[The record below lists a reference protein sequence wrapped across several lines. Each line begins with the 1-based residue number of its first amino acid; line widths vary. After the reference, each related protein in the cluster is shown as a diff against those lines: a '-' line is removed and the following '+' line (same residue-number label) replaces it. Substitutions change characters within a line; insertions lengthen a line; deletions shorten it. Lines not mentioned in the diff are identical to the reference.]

1 MKTTLNSL
9 KKMILT
15 GMIGSFFLISTNGF
29 AQRRDNNR
37 TQKGERST
45 QARPQ
50 VKSRPGSNTR
60 PATSRP
66 SVNDKI
72 STINKPVNGN
82 RATMLSN
89 TPTSKIRDK
98 KFTNNKA
105 AFTPDRN
112 NKTGNK
118 TTNTRRN
125 TVNRSQNNVTINVNN
140 NVRIRNNRNTIV
152 RRNTVVYARPAYR
165 YGGYRYYV
173 YHPYYYHP
181 YRPYYWGPVWHP
193 WGFFATTLAV
203 TAIVVNVQSTPYH
216 YDQGVW
222 YASYN
227 GGYEAV
233 PAPVGGVVYNI
244 PDGAQTVY
252 TGTVNNY
259 YYGGTYYEK
268 DGSTYRV
275 VAPTAG
281 TLVDSLPE
289 GGEEV
294 TIGDVKYIK
303 FGETYY
309 QPVQVDGK
317 DKYEV
322 VLVEEDK

>member
-1 MKTTLNSL
+1 MKTILNSL
-9 KKMILT
+9 KKMILI
-15 GMIGSFFLISTNGF
+15 GMIGSFFLISTDGF
-29 AQRRDNNR
+29 AQRRENSR
-37 TQKGERST
+37 PQKAERSA

-50 VKSRPGSNTR
+50 MKSRPESNTR
-60 PATSRP
+60 SAAS
-66 SVNDKI
+66 I
-72 STINKPVNGN
+72 STVNGN
-82 RATMLSN
+82 RATMPSN
-89 TPTSKIRDK
+89 VPTSKIRDK
-98 KFTNNKA
+98 KFTNNRA

-112 NKTGNK
+112 NKT
-118 TTNTRRN
+118 TNIRRN
-125 TVNRSQNNVTINVNN
+125 TVNKSQNNVTINVNN
-140 NVRIRNNRNTIV
+140 NVRIRNNRNTVV
-152 RRNTVVYARPAYR
+152 RRNTVVYTRPAYR
-165 YGGYRYYV
+165 YGGYRYHA

-203 TAIVVNVQSTPYH
+203 TAIIVNVQSTPYH

-222 YASYN
+222 YAQYN

-233 PAPVGGVVYNI
+233 PAPVGGIVNNI
-244 PDGAQTVY
+244 PNGAQTVY

-259 YYGGTYYEK
+259 YYGGTYYKK
-268 DGSTYRV
+268 DGSAYRV

>member
-9 KKMILT
+9 KKMILI
-15 GMIGSFFLISTNGF
+15 GMTGSFFLISTDGF
-29 AQRRDNNR
+29 AQRRDNGR
-37 TQKGERST
+37 TQKTERSIH
-45 QARPQ
+45 A
-50 VKSRPGSNTR
+50 
-60 PATSRP
+60 RP
-66 SVNDKI
+66 SVNNKI
-72 STINKPVNGN
+72 STVNKTLNGN
-82 RATMLSN
+82 RAAMPSN
-89 TPTSKIRDK
+89 APISKIRDK
-98 KFTNNKA
+98 KFTNNRA
-105 AFTPDRN
+105 AFTTNRN
-112 NKTGNK
+112 NKT
-118 TTNTRRN
+118 TNIRRN

-140 NVRIRNNRNTIV
+140 NIRIRNNRNTIV
-152 RRNTVVYARPAYR
+152 RRNTVVYTRPAYR
-165 YGGYRYYV
+165 YGGYRYHA

-203 TAIVVNVQSTPYH
+203 TAIVINIESTPYH

-222 YASYN
+222 YAPYN
-227 GGYEAV
+227 VGYEVV
-233 PAPVGGVVYNI
+233 PAPVGGIVNNI
-244 PDGAQTVY
+244 PNGAQTVY

-268 DGSTYRV
+268 DGNEYRV